1 MRKEPY
7 QHIVIFKAQSQGN
20 WTTVHSGNRYELI
33 GNPEEGNASTRIN
46 QLSVRDNHTYLCHVE
61 YRSRLNSQYLI
72 QKDTRLQVHG
82 FSQQI
87 ELITFSRRNDPG
99 SSSTPETAQ
108 AQQPSDPGILQ
119 SSTC

>member
-72 QKDTRLQVHG
+72 QKDTRLQVHEMIQVHPALLRLLRPNSHLIQV
-82 FSQQI
+82 FSSHQLV
-87 ELITFSRRNDPG
+87 ERPVKRVPVC
-99 SSSTPETAQ
+99 ET
-108 AQQPSDPGILQ
+108 
-119 SSTC
+119 